1 MVLRNNQ
8 SEHDNMVLE
17 IVLHLNKHGYADIK
31 ADVSG
36 YDTPDKITWKSTGEG
51 HVPDITADKYDI
63 KRIFEIETEDTI
75 DDPHTE
81 DQWQLFATHAKKI
94 GGLFIVVVPE
104 GYKSE
109 VIEQFVILDI
119 ECEVIEI

>member
-51 HVPDITADKYDI
+51 HVPDITADKDDI

-81 DQWQLFATHAKKI
+81 DQWQLFAAHAKKI
-94 GGLFIVVVPE
+94 SGLFIVVVPE

-119 ECEVIEI
+119 EGEVIEI